1 MKSRTPKVEME
12 DVPSPA
18 RSQPTLDME
27 DLKAL
32 TQLDAKQITMS
43 DLKRVLEHYKVSRL
57 STLSKPQLVY
67 LFEMVFQGRPL
78 LPAVVAAKE

>member
-1 MKSRTPKVEME
+1 ME

-18 RSQPTLDME
+18 RSQPALDFE

-32 TQLDAKQITMS
+32 TRLDAKQITMA
-43 DLKRVLEHYKVSRL
+43 DLKRALEHYKVSRL

-67 LFEMVFQGRPL
+67 LFEVVFQGRPL
-78 LPAVVAAKE
+78 LPAVVVARE